1 MKISLVTPAGKRSRS
16 GNRATAVRWAG
27 ILRDLGHRVDVAESW
42 DGQPADMMVAVHA
55 WRSADSIAAFAERHP
70 ERPLVVLLAGTDIYR
85 FQAEAPEVTHRS
97 MQLADRLVTLH
108 DLAADDIP
116 ARFRDKVAVIHQSAR
131 PLPQPRKPA
140 VRHFDVAVIG
150 HLREEKDP
158 LRAPQAAR
166 LLPAGSRVRV
176 LHLGKAHSPDWA
188 EAARAEMKTNPRYRW
203 LGELPAWQVRKRLA
217 GINLMVLSSIM
228 EGGANVVSEAVV
240 AGVPVV
246 ASDIA
251 GAVGLLGPDHP
262 GYFPVGDTQALAE
275 RLHRAET
282 DPAYLAA
289 LRAAG
294 DERATLFTP
303 EREHRAWQRLL
314 HDLW

>member
-16 GNRATAVRWAG
+16 GNRATAVRWAR

-42 DGQPADMMVAVHA
+42 DGRSADMMVAVHA

-85 FQAEAPEVTHRS
+85 FQTEAPEVTHRS
-97 MQLADRLVTLH
+97 MQFADRLVTLH

-116 ARFRDKVAVIHQSAR
+116 ARFRDKVTVIHQSAR

-158 LRAPQAAR
+158 LRAPRAAR
-166 LLPAGSRVRV
+166 LLPAESRVRV
-176 LHLGKAHSPDWA
+176 LHLGKAHTPDWA
-188 EAARAEMKTNPRYRW
+188 EAARAEMETNPRYRW

-228 EGGANVVSEAVV
+228 EGGANVISEAVV

-251 GAVGLLGPDHP
+251 GSIGLLGPDHP

-275 RLHRAET
+275 RLNRAET
-282 DPAYLAA
+282 DPADLAA
-289 LRAAG
+289 LKAAG
-294 DERATLFTP
+294 DERAPLFTP

-314 HDLW
+314 RDLS